1 MPTTITVY
9 SLLVR
14 NSDMK
19 KKINAES
26 YSFNTVAPNHNLDE
40 PYLPTGVDLE
50 PEVHPKSEILL
61 NAAQFKLNA
70 AHRLVATLKTRRS
83 ASIMPSNQAGDHD
96 THISSV
102 EDLEIEDEEE

>member
-1 MPTTITVY
+1 
-9 SLLVR
+9 
-14 NSDMK
+14 MK
-19 KKINAES
+19 KIRSTLKITAED

-61 NAAQFKLNA
+61 NATNFKLNA
-70 AHRLVATLKTRRS
+70 AHRLVVTLKKE

-102 EDLEIEDEEE
+102 EQEDEEE